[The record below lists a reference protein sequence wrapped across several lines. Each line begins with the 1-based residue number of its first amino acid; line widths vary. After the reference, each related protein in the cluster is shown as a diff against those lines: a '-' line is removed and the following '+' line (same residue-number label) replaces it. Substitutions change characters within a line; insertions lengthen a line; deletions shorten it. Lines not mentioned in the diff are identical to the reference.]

1 MIYILNNNENNLKD
15 NIADDLENENKS
27 DTYSITSHESIDESI
42 LKLIYEKN
50 LQKIN
55 NDSDSKLLEES
66 VALEILYKNTLNVSL
81 QNSLTSNKSK
91 TNLQNKKKKFIP
103 VQNFLIS
110 NLINTKTENC
120 INDKVFVIKKEK
132 FNPEVNNLRKF
143 NPRLQVNNVDEYVE
157 IMENLKLEH

>member
-143 NPRLQVNNVDEYVE
+143 NPRLPPFN
-157 IMENLKLEH
+157 KK

>member
-132 FNPEVNNLRKF
+132 FNTEDNNLRKF
-143 NPRLQVNNVDEYVE
+143 NPRLPPFN
-157 IMENLKLEH
+157 KK

>member
-66 VALEILYKNTLNVSL
+66 VALEILYKNTLIKNNTLNVSL

-143 NPRLQVNNVDEYVE
+143 NPRLPPFN
-157 IMENLKLEH
+157 KK

>member
-66 VALEILYKNTLNVSL
+66 VALEILYKNTLNVS
-81 QNSLTSNKSK
+81 
-91 TNLQNKKKKFIP
+91 
-103 VQNFLIS
+103 
-110 NLINTKTENC
+110 
-120 INDKVFVIKKEK
+120 
-132 FNPEVNNLRKF
+132 
-143 NPRLQVNNVDEYVE
+143 
-157 IMENLKLEH
+157 